1 MKRIVRKRFVME
13 GNTLRLI
20 AKKTIVYYLIQTWDW
35 IPEIPDISHKTM
47 LVVLAVAGVA
57 ARAVHCTGA
66 AARGLE
72 LAWLPLQSLCCLQH
86 SHTNTHSTLHTGNT
100 IETQ

>member
-1 MKRIVRKRFVME
+1 ME

-57 ARAVHCTGA
+57 ARAVH
-66 AARGLE
+66 
-72 LAWLPLQSLCCLQH
+72 
-86 SHTNTHSTLHTGNT
+86 
-100 IETQ
+100 